1 MASDKYKFNYK
12 IPECMIKCFTE
23 YATKNKSSVDKK
35 HIETLAFLVG
45 YKEDN
50 EIIGTDLVFPK
61 QKGAAFDVEDHGKCL
76 PTFEYVNLK
85 LLKFV
90 KNYLLALFSINI
102 LHKRQLR
109 LPPVMSNK

>member
-1 MASDKYKFNYK
+1 MSSDKYKFNYK

-61 QKGAAFDVEDHGKCL
+61 QKGAAFDVEDHGKC
-76 PTFEYVNLK
+76 FFK
-85 LLKFV
+85 I
-90 KNYLLALFSINI
+90 S
-102 LHKRQLR
+102 
-109 LPPVMSNK
+109 

>member
-1 MASDKYKFNYK
+1 MASDQYKFNYK
-12 IPECMIKCFTE
+12 IPESMIKCFTE
-23 YATKNKSSVDKK
+23 YAAKNKSSVDKK

-76 PTFEYVNLK
+76 PTFEYENLW
-85 LLKFV
+85 
-90 KNYLLALFSINI
+90 ALFSINI
-102 LHKRQLR
+102 MHKRKLR
-109 LPPVMSNK
+109 LPSVMSNKWSHGLKS

>member
-1 MASDKYKFNYK
+1 MNLCFDRIVNSKFEFILNWLVQLNFVLQSVNMSSDKYKFNYK

-61 QKGAAFDVEDHGKCL
+61 QKGAAFDVEDHGKC
-76 PTFEYVNLK
+76 FFK
-85 LLKFV
+85 I
-90 KNYLLALFSINI
+90 S
-102 LHKRQLR
+102 
-109 LPPVMSNK
+109 